1 MKYRIVLSIDE
12 NKNSFTRVSK
22 PQMSLLENSSSRAF
36 PLRMRVRLFQRF
48 RKFRKIFFR
57 KNFRRSSNRYRYTVR
72 TFLEYQRISTSS
84 SEPHFRV
91 YLGSI
96 TRYFPYFRGL
106 EKADAP
112 FHRDFT

>member
-12 NKNSFTRVSK
+12 NKNSFTRVSE

-57 KNFRRSSNRYRYTVR
+57 KNFFEKDRRIVIDTP
-72 TFLEYQRISTSS
+72 FEHFYQRISTSS

>member
-12 NKNSFTRVSK
+12 NKNSFTRVSE

-48 RKFRKIFFR
+48 RKFRKMFFQ

-72 TFLEYQRISTSS
+72 TFLSKNIDIFE
-84 SEPHFRV
+84 
-91 YLGSI
+91 
-96 TRYFPYFRGL
+96 
-106 EKADAP
+106 
-112 FHRDFT
+112 